1 MPEITHDNKRIA
13 KNTVMLYIRMAF
25 MMLISLYT
33 SRVVLEIL
41 GVVDFGIYNVISG
54 VVILFSFINNA
65 LVLATQRYLNVEL
78 GRGNEDSVRKVFS
91 ASLVI
96 HVFFALILIIV
107 GETIG
112 LWFVMHF
119 LSIPGDRWVAALWVY
134 QFAIFTAAIN
144 LIRAPY
150 NAVIIAC
157 ERMSFF
163 AYISV
168 IEAILKL
175 AIVGILVFIAFDK
188 LASYALLLMVVTIL
202 ITGVYIIYC
211 KRHFAII
218 RFKLV
223 KERNIY
229 LGLISFSGWNIF
241 GSVANVGTSQG
252 ISIIL
257 NMFFGVIV
265 NAAMGIANQVNVA
278 IYNFVSNFQV
288 AFTPQLMKSYAAGD
302 KPYFMNLIIRSSK
315 YSFFLLFIIA
325 LPVYIC
331 INELLSIWLTDVPEY
346 ANVFCRWMLIYSLLD
361 AIQCPLWTS
370 VQATGKIKNYQIVMS
385 VIILANLPLCWIAM
399 KLGCSPSTALIIRVV
414 INALSYIV
422 RVVWL
427 KSIFNF
433 PAKKYFTTVILPC
446 GVIMVIG
453 YFVTNPLAAIFT
465 GWIKIISI
473 TLLSLVINAVLIF
486 FIGMDNPERQKTLN
500 FVKKRI

>member
-1 MPEITHDNKRIA
+1 
-13 KNTVMLYIRMAF
+13 

-41 GVVDFGIYNVISG
+41 GVIDFGIYNVISG

-78 GRGNEDSVRKVFS
+78 GRGNEESVRNVFS
-91 ASLVI
+91 ASLII
-96 HVFFALILIIV
+96 HVVFALILIIV
-107 GETIG
+107 GETVG

-119 LSIPGDRWVAALWVY
+119 LSIPENRWIAALWVY

-144 LIRAPY
+144 LVRAPY

-175 AIVGILVFIAFDK
+175 AIVGVLVFVAFDK
-188 LASYALLLMVVTIL
+188 LASYALLLLFVAL
-202 ITGVYIIYC
+202 FITGVYIIYC

-218 RFKLV
+218 RFILV
-223 KERNIY
+223 RERKIY
-229 LGLISFSGWNIF
+229 LGLISFSGWNLF

-278 IYNFVSNFQV
+278 IYNFASNFQV

-302 KPYFMNLIIRSSK
+302 KSYFINLIIKSSK

-331 INELLSIWLTDVPEY
+331 INELLSVWLTDVPEY
-346 ANVFCRWMLIYSLLD
+346 ANIFCRWMLIYSLLD

-385 VIILANLPLCWIAM
+385 FIILANLPLCWIAM
-399 KLGCSPSTALIIRVV
+399 KLGCNPSTVLIIRVI
-414 INALSYIV
+414 INALSYII

-427 KSIFNF
+427 KSIFDF
-433 PAKKYFTTVILPC
+433 PVKRYLTTVIIPC
-446 GVIMVIG
+446 CIIMVIG
-453 YFVTNPLAAIFT
+453 YLITNPLAVIFS
-465 GWIKIISI
+465 GWLKIISI
-473 TLLSLVINAVLIF
+473 TLLSLVINGVLIF
-486 FIGMDNPERQKTLN
+486 CIGLENPERQKAIS
-500 FVKKRI
+500 FVKNRI

>member
-1 MPEITHDNKRIA
+1 
-13 KNTVMLYIRMAF
+13 MAF

-54 VVILFSFINNA
+54 VVVLFSFINNA

-78 GRGNEDSVRKVFS
+78 GRGGEESVRKVFS
-91 ASLVI
+91 ASLII
-96 HVFFALILIIV
+96 HVNFAIILIIL

-112 LWFVMHF
+112 LWFVLHF
-119 LSIPGDRWVAALWVY
+119 LSIPESRWAAALWVY

-150 NAVIIAC
+150 NAVIIAY

-168 IEAILKL
+168 IEVILKL
-175 AIVGILVFIAFDK
+175 AIVGILVFIAIDK
-188 LASYALLLMVVTIL
+188 LVSYAFLLMVVTIF
-202 ITGVYIIYC
+202 ITCVYFIYC
-211 KRHFAII
+211 RRHFTII
-218 RFKLV
+218 RFQLV

-229 LGLISFSGWNIF
+229 LGLMSFSGWNLF
-241 GSVANVGTSQG
+241 GSAANVGTSQG

-257 NMFFGVIV
+257 NMFLGVIV

-302 KPYFMNLIIRSSK
+302 MSYFINLIIRASK

-331 INELLSIWLTDVPEY
+331 VNEFLSFWLTDVPEY

-370 VQATGKIKNYQIVMS
+370 VQATGKIKKYQIVMS
-385 VIILANLPLCWIAM
+385 FIILANLPLSWIAL
-399 KLGCSPSTALIIRVV
+399 KLGCAPYIVLSIRAIV
-414 INALSYIV
+414 NAFSYIV
-422 RVVWL
+422 RVFWL
-427 KSIFNF
+427 KSIFDF
-433 PAKKYFTTVILPC
+433 PTKRYLTAVIIPC
-446 GVIMVIG
+446 CIIMVIG
-453 YFVTNPLAAIFT
+453 YFVTYSIAAILT
-465 GWIKIISI
+465 GWTKVISI
-473 TLLSLVINAVLIF
+473 TLVSLIVSSILIF
-486 FIGMDNPERQKTLN
+486 CIGMDSTERKSVFE
-500 FVKKRI
+500 FVKRKI